1 MPTRHTIASLTSSR
15 GRVMQWFLHLG
26 GLGLIPLGL
35 LDGSLVPIL
44 PGSMDIATILLAAH
58 DKELWF
64 YYAAMAT
71 AGSVLGGF
79 LAYRLARKRGKE
91 ALDKKLGSE
100 NVQKIYERF
109 ERWGFAAIVVFA
121 LLPPPMPLFPVVL
134 AASATR
140 YSVTKFLTALTLG
153 RAVRFTVLAF
163 VAARYGDQILA
174 LISHH
179 GYVVLLAVV
188 GLAVLGFVLFY
199 LVRKAKLKARTA

>member
-1 MPTRHTIASLTSSR
+1 
-15 GRVMQWFLHLG
+15 MQWFLHLG

-79 LAYRLARKRGKE
+79 LAYRLARKGGKE

-134 AASATR
+134 ASGATR

-163 VAARYGDQILA
+163 VAARYGDQILT

-199 LVRKAKLKARTA
+199 LVRKAKLKTRIA